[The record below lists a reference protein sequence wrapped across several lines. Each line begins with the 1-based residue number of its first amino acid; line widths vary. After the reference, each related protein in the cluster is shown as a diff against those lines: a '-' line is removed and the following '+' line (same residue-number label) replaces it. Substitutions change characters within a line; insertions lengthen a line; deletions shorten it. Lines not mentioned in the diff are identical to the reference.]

1 MPSIIAGLL
10 ATAVGL
16 WMMTVWWWSVTE
28 VLRGLVPVALL
39 LFGVLAL
46 AAGVSKVRRE
56 KDVSDEDILGS
67 DM

>member
-16 WMMTVWWWSVTE
+16 WMMTVWWWSVAE
-28 VLRGLVPVALL
+28 VLRGLVPVVLL

-46 AAGVSKVRRE
+46 AAGVSKVRQE
-56 KDVSDEDILGS
+56 SDVSDEDILGS